1 MRQAVVVH
9 LDPPVEV
16 LAARL
21 DGQEAGAGDTLAE
34 LGRIAE
40 ERAQFYREADV
51 RVEVTADMEAEA
63 VAAAV
68 CREVGR
74 KMKAKKDEEED
85 RKNFT
90 IEYDGEGAPPRQD
103 GKRGFGSPQ

>member
-1 MRQAVVVH
+1 M
-9 LDPPVEV
+9 D
-16 LAARL
+16 
-21 DGQEAGAGDTLAE
+21 
-34 LGRIAE
+34 
-40 ERAQFYREADV
+40 ERGQFYEEADV
-51 RVEVTADMEAEA
+51 RVEVTAAMEAEA

-68 CREVGR
+68 CRGVAR
-74 KMKAKKDEEED
+74 KMQEKKDDEED